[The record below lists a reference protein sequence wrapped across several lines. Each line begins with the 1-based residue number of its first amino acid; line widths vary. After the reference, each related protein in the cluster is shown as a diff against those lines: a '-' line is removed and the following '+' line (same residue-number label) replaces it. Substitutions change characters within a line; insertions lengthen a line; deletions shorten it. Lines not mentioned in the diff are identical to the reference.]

1 MELAGHLLVILQLI
15 FVWLST
21 SVFVEDNV
29 IREKNITYSSNCW
42 LDFKHYNISC
52 SHINLS
58 INGTTV
64 AEDNSFVPPIT
75 KFFTSEGFKV
85 DGCQTVLVRCYKNGI
100 ETHYVTQG
108 TEDARSNNEKEE
120 GGDGN
125 RNWII
130 GVVVVVVVILVCL
143 LPVFTVYCR
152 KLHCRDQHILP
163 LCCESQR
170 KVPIEDPAAK
180 RNLCES
186 QETLQ
191 SEQLMDE
198 TPNSR

>member
-21 SVFVEDNV
+21 SVLVEDNV

-42 LDFKHYNISC
+42 LDFKYYNISC
-52 SHINLS
+52 SLINLS

-64 AEDNSFVPPIT
+64 VQDNSFILPIT
-75 KFFTSEGFKV
+75 NFSTSEGFKV
-85 DGCQTVLVRCYKNGI
+85 DDCQTVLVRCYKNGI
-100 ETHYVTQG
+100 ETHYVAQG
-108 TEDARSNNEKEE
+108 TEDTKSNNVKEE
-120 GGDGN
+120 DGDSN
-125 RNWII
+125 RYWI
-130 GVVVVVVVILVCL
+130 GVVVSVLVCLFLVCL
-143 LPVFTVYCR
+143 LALAGYYR
-152 KLHCRDQHILP
+152 KLHCRDKHILP
-163 LCCESQR
+163 LCCESQM
-170 KVPIEDPAAK
+170 KDPIEDPAAK

-191 SEQLMDE
+191 SEQLMDK